1 MLGEHLEIKN
11 SCDLEE
17 ASKLDPE
24 NQSIRN
30 DIEKLKKVTWYYLYI
45 YLNEKISLRY
55 TQSNQQFILGAT
67 DLLRVG
73 QVEEASKIEHFGRS
87 T

>member
-30 DIEKLKKVTWYYLYI
+30 DIEKLKKVTWLLYLYS
-45 YLNEKISLRY
+45 YKMKKFHYDTPNRTNS
-55 TQSNQQFILGAT
+55 S
-67 DLLRVG
+67 
-73 QVEEASKIEHFGRS
+73 S
-87 T
+87 